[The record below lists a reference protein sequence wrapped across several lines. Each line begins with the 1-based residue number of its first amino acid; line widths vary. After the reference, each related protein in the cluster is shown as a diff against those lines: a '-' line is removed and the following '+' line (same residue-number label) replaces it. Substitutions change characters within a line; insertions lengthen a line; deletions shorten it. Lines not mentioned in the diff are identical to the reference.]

1 MNRINELLLKVKNDD
16 NYALEELVNKYE
28 PLMKKY
34 IKRANLPTIEQKEE
48 TYYRLVIRIWE
59 ATKLFDLNKID
70 DIENIEAVFFRFIE
84 SSIRNQVANMKYNFG
99 KVMEKQFIT
108 SSLDYDHEIL
118 IPNINYTFDQDLID
132 RKYVHSLV
140 NRLDDDSKIIIYL
153 YYFENYTDADIS
165 PLFDLTRSCITVR
178 RKKALQKLSNFIM
191 EDMKRQSRIDNKIKK
206 EEWKRNRKKSILMKL

>member
-70 DIENIEAVFFRFIE
+70 DIENIEAVFFRFME
-84 SSIRNQVANMKYNFG
+84 SSIRNQVANMKYKFG

-108 SSLDYDHEIL
+108 SSLDYDHDIL

-153 YYFENYTDADIS
+153 
-165 PLFDLTRSCITVR
+165 
-178 RKKALQKLSNFIM
+178 
-191 EDMKRQSRIDNKIKK
+191 
-206 EEWKRNRKKSILMKL
+206 